1 MKRLL
6 SVLLVLT
13 IHTESFADDM
23 SVSDFLRNRNK
34 ATTIEYVAGMGE
46 GMDFLNY
53 RAQRMGRDP
62 LFCTPTALKINAD
75 NFMSILD
82 NQIASDPQKY
92 RGLMPLA
99 NVMVDGLMR
108 TFPCK

>member
-1 MKRLL
+1 MKRI
-6 SVLLVLT
+6 STALLVLAIPT
-13 IHTESFADDM
+13 GSFADDM

-53 RAQRMGRDP
+53 RAQRLGRDP
-62 LFCTPTALKINAD
+62 LFCTPSALKLNAT
-75 NFMSILD
+75 NFMNILES
-82 NQIASDPQKY
+82 QITSDPKKY
-92 RGLMPLA
+92 SGLMPLA
-99 NVMVDGLMR
+99 NVMVDGLLR